1 MIPAASDN
9 RYINRELSWLAFNHR
24 VLQEAERD
32 DNPLVE
38 RVRFLGIFS
47 DNMDEFF
54 RVRVAN
60 LQRALLIDEKSTTTL
75 GFGVRDTLTAVSARV
90 LELQKQ
96 YNAAYDT
103 VWQAMRDAN
112 IRILNESEY
121 SEAQRDFA
129 SNYFKHRIRTHLVP
143 IMIDE
148 NRPFPDLK
156 DGVVYF
162 MVGLNVDG
170 ARGVETRY
178 ALIQLPKHLPRF
190 VILPSAEEG
199 HAVTFIDDVI
209 RNDLGRVFGLFRPI
223 EVYAHAIK
231 VTRDAEIDMD
241 DDLSTSLM
249 DKMAAGIAARKKGDF
264 VRVIYDRAMPEPMLE
279 VVKEKLGLHAS
290 DNVISGSRY
299 CNRKDLI
306 SFPDFGREDAVFSRR
321 KRIQHPL
328 LEGKSSLIQ
337 QVLRKDILLN
347 YPYHDFGHVVDLLRE
362 AAIDPAVESIHINLY
377 RVSYNSRIINAL
389 VNAAH
394 NGKQV
399 NAVIELYAR
408 FDEKNNIRVSNLLQ
422 EAGINVGFGVT
433 GLKVHSKLFL
443 ITRRHGVTTNRIAY
457 IGTGNFHEQRAKV
470 FCDFGYLTSDAGITQ
485 EVAELFSFFAHN
497 YERPRFKQLVVSPY
511 TTRKNFTHLV
521 RQEMKHA
528 KSGQKGH
535 IILKLNNLVDAA
547 MIELLYGA
555 SQAGVKVDL
564 IVRGICSLK
573 PGIQGLS
580 ENIRVR
586 SIVGRDLEH
595 GRVLYFANNGQPQYF
610 LSSADWMGRNLDRRV
625 EVSVPIR
632 DPQLQAQ
639 VAAMLELQLKDNV
652 RARKLDVKLQNKFI
666 SGRSKKV
673 RIDSQQALYEHYLKE
688 SQQANGS
695 I

>member
-1 MIPAASDN
+1 MNPASPEH
-9 RYINRELSWLAFNHR
+9 RYVNRELSWLAFNHR
-24 VLQEAERD
+24 VLQEAERE

-60 LQRALLIDEKSTTTL
+60 LQRALFVDESSKTTL
-75 GFGVRDTLTAVSARV
+75 GFGVRETLTAVSAKV
-90 LELQKQ
+90 LELQAQ
-96 YNAAYDT
+96 YNATYDQ
-103 VWQAMRDAN
+103 VLQAMRTAK
-112 IRILNESEY
+112 IRILNEQEY
-121 SEAQRDFA
+121 SPAQREFA
-129 SNYFKHRIRTHLVP
+129 SNYFTQRIRTHLVP
-143 IMIDE
+143 IMISED
-148 NRPFPDLK
+148 RPFPDLN

-162 MVGLNVDG
+162 MVGLK
-170 ARGVETRY
+170 VEGSQGMATRY

-190 VILPSAEEG
+190 VILPSEKDG
-199 HAVTFIDDVI
+199 HNVSFIDDVI
-209 RNDLGRVFGLFRPI
+209 RNELGRVFSLFRPV
-223 EVYAHAIK
+223 EVFAHAIK

-241 DDLSTSLM
+241 DDLSMSLM
-249 DKMAAGIAARKKGDF
+249 DKMTAGIAARKKGDF
-264 VRVIYDRAMPEPMLE
+264 VRMIYDRTMPEEMLA
-279 VVKEKLGLHAS
+279 VVKKKLDLRKS

-299 CNRKDLI
+299 HNRKDLI
-306 SFPDFGREDAVFSRR
+306 SFPDFGRQDAVFSRR
-321 KRIQHPL
+321 ERIQHPL
-328 LEGKSSLIQ
+328 FEGKSSLIQ

-347 YPYHDFGHVVDLLRE
+347 YPYHDFGHVVDLMRE
-362 AAIDPAVESIHINLY
+362 AAIDPAVESIDINLY
-377 RVSYNSRIINAL
+377 RVAYNSRIINAL
-389 VNAAH
+389 INAAH
-394 NGKQV
+394 NGKRV
-399 NAVIELYAR
+399 NVVIELYAR
-408 FDEKNNIRVSNLLQ
+408 FDEKNNIRISNMLQ
-422 EAGINVGFGVT
+422 EAGIHVGFGVT

-443 ITRRHGVTTNRIAY
+443 ITRKHGVTTNRLAY

-485 EVAELFSFFAHN
+485 EVAQLFSFFAHN
-497 YERPRFKQLVVSPY
+497 YERPRFKHLVVSPY
-511 TTRKNFTHLV
+511 NTRKHFSQLV

-528 KSGQKGH
+528 KSGRKGH
-535 IILKLNNLVDAA
+535 VILKLNNLVDAA

-573 PGIQGLS
+573 PGVEGLS
-580 ENIRVR
+580 DNIRVR

-595 GRVLYFANNGQPQYF
+595 GRVLYFANDGNPLYF

-632 DPQLQAQ
+632 DPRLQAQ

-652 RARKLDVKLQNKFI
+652 RARKLDASLKNKFI

-673 RIDSQQALYEHYLKE
+673 RIDSQAALYERYRNE
-688 SQQANGS
+688 GTPQP
-695 I
+695 